1 MAPAGKQLR
10 NRMPKQTC
18 LQRCAGVRARDA
30 NSGYGQP
37 KGGQHHRQPD
47 DLRARFKVPEWG
59 AFCHTARLRNRPPR
73 LKLVLSDSAHR
84 IDPNFGQAPHNIHDM
99 EIVYYQNGDYEWGQ
113 YMAEQVNKHP
123 HDVKGRLL
131 GYSSNLS
138 LVLK

>member
-1 MAPAGKQLR
+1 MSACMLTFSHLIGL
-10 NRMPKQTC
+10 
-18 LQRCAGVRARDA
+18 
-30 NSGYGQP
+30 SGI
-37 KGGQHHRQPD
+37 
-47 DLRARFKVPEWG
+47 
-59 AFCHTARLRNRPPR
+59 CHTFINLF
-73 LKLVLSDSAHR
+73 HG
-84 IDPNFGQAPHNIHDM
+84 IDPNWEQAPHNIHDM